1 MIFVNGVPGDSIS
14 VLDRGLCYGDGVFR
28 TLPIRAGRVP
38 LWECHLATLARD
50 CGLLRIAIPERALLE
65 ADLRQ
70 AAVGVIDGTA
80 KLIVTRGVGQR
91 GYWPDPALAP
101 TRIVQAAAGQ
111 PYPESW
117 RRDGVVLT
125 SCQTRLSEQAQTA
138 GAKTLNRLDNILA
151 RSEWDDPGIFDGLMQ
166 AADGRWVEGTMS
178 NLFLVSGGRLI
189 TPDLR
194 RGGVAGM
201 VRGLVL
207 RDTLGLGCQVRD
219 VDAGDIASA
228 DALFVCNSLAGVL
241 PVKRLDAREYRDFSV
256 AYRVQDE
263 LARIADSEPALILTP

>member
-1 MIFVNGVPGDSIS
+1 
-14 VLDRGLCYGDGVFR
+14 
-28 TLPIRAGRVP
+28 
-38 LWECHLATLARD
+38 
-50 CGLLRIAIPERALLE
+50 
-65 ADLRQ
+65 
-70 AAVGVIDGTA
+70 
-80 KLIVTRGVGQR
+80 
-91 GYWPDPALAP
+91 
-101 TRIVQAAAGQ
+101 
-111 PYPESW
+111 
-117 RRDGVVLT
+117 
-125 SCQTRLSEQAQTA
+125 
-138 GAKTLNRLDNILA
+138 
-151 RSEWDDPGIFDGLMQ
+151 
-166 AADGRWVEGTMS
+166 MS